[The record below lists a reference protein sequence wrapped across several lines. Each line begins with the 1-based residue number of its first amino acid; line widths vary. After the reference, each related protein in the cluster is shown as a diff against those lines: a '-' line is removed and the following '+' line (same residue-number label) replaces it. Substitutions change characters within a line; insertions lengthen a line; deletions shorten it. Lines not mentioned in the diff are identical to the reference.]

1 MAGFESLLDNLAK
14 IGGVPGVVLAIGILL
29 YLRRQKK
36 IDEKDEAN
44 QLREIAREQA
54 YQDLVNK
61 TVGNQAT
68 LLEKLAKSEEA
79 QSEVLQMLT
88 VVVERLSAA
97 TNIAKDHITEIKSG
111 INTAKETA
119 LEIKMK
125 LDQKE

>member
-1 MAGFESLLDNLAK
+1 MIGLEGLLDSLAK
-14 IGGVPGVVLAIGILL
+14 LGGIPGVVLAIGVII

-36 IDEKDEAN
+36 MDEKDEAN
-44 QLREIAREQA
+44 QLREVAREQA

-88 VVVERLSAA
+88 VVVERLAAA
-97 TNIAKDHITEIKSG
+97 TTIAKDHITEIKSG